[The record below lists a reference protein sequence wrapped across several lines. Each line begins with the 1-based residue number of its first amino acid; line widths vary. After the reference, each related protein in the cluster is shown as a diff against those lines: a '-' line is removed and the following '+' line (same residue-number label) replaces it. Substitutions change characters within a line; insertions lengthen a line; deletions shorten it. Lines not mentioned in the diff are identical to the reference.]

1 MLKKLI
7 KSNLR
12 RPFAGIAMVLFAA
25 ALTVALCYLH
35 QTGEE
40 ERKSYEASFAST
52 PVFFKITDF
61 DGSAVKDAD
70 GIAGWMAELFTEDGL
85 TPNLAPFVGELHVR
99 VAFPEAQYGRD
110 TVTVTGITSTRMAEE
125 LTAGWGGSIAWLEG
139 YDEEVFLTD
148 EWVCVLP
155 AALEGPESVTLT
167 FNYVIPSDRMPPK
180 TVSHTQSF
188 SVAGYYTDPGN
199 SRFYVPYPAME
210 WLYAKLGASKLIEGI
225 GAILK
230 DNNDL
235 PALREEMSYWF
246 ASPNPAGEKTPW
258 GKFDFD
264 YYFYALD
271 IDDNLLNTLTADL
284 QSRLLLNRF
293 AATAVLLMAA
303 GASFLT
309 GFLVIRSR
317 KRELSLMRTLG
328 ASQKEIFLELFLE
341 QGVRV
346 LLGIF
351 AGGWFFRW
359 QAVVQLSLF
368 CGISLAGLALA
379 LAIFLRANLLSTM
392 KEDD

>member
-7 KSNLR
+7 KSSLR

-35 QTGEE
+35 QTGDE

-155 AALEGPESVTLT
+155 AALEGTESVTLT

-188 SVAGYYTDPGN
+188 SVVGYYTDPGN

-368 CGISLAGLALA
+368 CGIFLAGLALA

>member
-61 DGSAVKDAD
+61 DGSVVKDAD

-155 AALEGPESVTLT
+155 AALEGTESVTLT

-188 SVAGYYTDPGN
+188 SVVGYYTDPGN

-359 QAVVQLSLF
+359 QAVVQLCLF

>member
-1 MLKKLI
+1 
-7 KSNLR
+7 
-12 RPFAGIAMVLFAA
+12 
-25 ALTVALCYLH
+25 
-35 QTGEE
+35 
-40 ERKSYEASFAST
+40 
-52 PVFFKITDF
+52 
-61 DGSAVKDAD
+61 
-70 GIAGWMAELFTEDGL
+70 
-85 TPNLAPFVGELHVR
+85 
-99 VAFPEAQYGRD
+99 
-110 TVTVTGITSTRMAEE
+110 
-125 LTAGWGGSIAWLEG
+125 
-139 YDEEVFLTD
+139 
-148 EWVCVLP
+148 
-155 AALEGPESVTLT
+155 
-167 FNYVIPSDRMPPK
+167 
-180 TVSHTQSF
+180 
-188 SVAGYYTDPGN
+188 
-199 SRFYVPYPAME
+199 ME

-225 GAILK
+225 GAVLK

-246 ASPNPAGEKTPW
+246 AAPNPAGEKTPW

-271 IDDNLLNTLTADL
+271 IDDNLLNTLTADM

-293 AATAVLLMAA
+293 AAAAVLMMAA

-328 ASQKEIFLELFLE
+328 GSQKEIFRELFLE

-346 LLGIF
+346 LLGIL
-351 AGGWFFRW
+351 AGGWLFRW

>member
-1 MLKKLI
+1 MLRKLI

-25 ALTVALCYLH
+25 ALTAALCYLH
-35 QTGEE
+35 KTGEE
-40 ERKSYEASFAST
+40 EQKSYEASFAST

-61 DGSAVKDAD
+61 DGSMVKDAD
-70 GIAGWMAELFTEDGL
+70 GIAGWMAELFTEDWL
-85 TPNLAPFVGELHVR
+85 VPNLVPFVGELHVR
-99 VAFPEAQYGRD
+99 VAFPKAQYGRD

-125 LTAGWGGSIAWLEG
+125 LTAGWGGSITWLEG
-139 YDEEVFLTD
+139 YDEEVFRTQ
-148 EWVCVLP
+148 EWVCILP
-155 AALEGPESVTLT
+155 AALEGTETVTLT
-167 FNYVIPSDRMPPK
+167 FNYAVPSDRMPPK

-199 SRFYVPYPAME
+199 SRFYIPYPAME

-225 GAILK
+225 GAVLK

-246 ASPNPAGEKTPW
+246 AAPNPAGEKTPW

-271 IDDNLLNTLTADL
+271 IDDNLLNTLTADM

-293 AATAVLLMAA
+293 AAAAVLMMAA

-317 KRELSLMRTLG
+317 RRELSLMRTLG
-328 ASQKEIFLELFLE
+328 GSQKEIFRELFLE

-346 LLGIF
+346 LLGIL
-351 AGGWFFRW
+351 AGGWLFRW

>member
-61 DGSAVKDAD
+61 DGSVVKDAD

-155 AALEGPESVTLT
+155 AALEGTESVTLT

-180 TVSHTQSF
+180 KVSHTQSF
-188 SVAGYYTDPGN
+188 SVVGYYTDPGN

>member
-7 KSNLR
+7 KSSLR

-155 AALEGPESVTLT
+155 AALEGTESVTLT

-188 SVAGYYTDPGN
+188 SVVGYYTDPGN

-368 CGISLAGLALA
+368 CGIFLAGLALA

>member
-155 AALEGPESVTLT
+155 AALEGTESVTLT

-188 SVAGYYTDPGN
+188 SVVGYYTDPGN

-271 IDDNLLNTLTADL
+271 IDDNLLNTLTADM

-309 GFLVIRSR
+309 GFFVIRSR